1 MIYSGLCDHCR
12 TLAQMWLLTAGFTLS
27 AVALIVWRRPFVI
40 VAALAWVLLTLNQL
54 GYLSASAPPS
64 LKNQVFMAATLALIV
79 PILTWGYL
87 AWRSPDD
94 GLYGLG
100 FPSPRGS
107 RFLEG
112 IVVGCLLAG
121 GPAYVL
127 EALGFRVWPLILITG
142 GLLVLLFGEVLYRKA
157 AA

>member
-1 MIYSGLCDHCR
+1 
-12 TLAQMWLLTAGFTLS
+12 MWLLTAGFTLS
-27 AVALIVWRRPFVI
+27 AVALIIWRRPFVI
-40 VAALAWVLLTLNQL
+40 VAALAWVPLTLNQL
-54 GYLSASAPPS
+54 GYLSASTPTS
-64 LKNQVFMAATLALIV
+64 LNYQVIMAATLALIV
-79 PILTWGYL
+79 PVLTWVYL

-100 FPSPRGS
+100 FSSPKGS
-107 RFLEG
+107 RFVEG

-127 EALGFRVWPLILITG
+127 EALALRVWPLILFITG
-142 GLLVLLFGEVLYRKA
+142 VVLVLLFGEVLYRRA